1 MTIALLTAA
10 GSGTRMHQDIP
21 KQFIH
26 VDNKP
31 VIIHTMEAFQK
42 HPGIDAIIVVT
53 IASWTDVLRA
63 YARQFNITK
72 LKWIVPGGETGQ
84 ESIFNG
90 LRTLKEDSDVPED
103 AIVMVHDGNRPMVSS
118 MIISD
123 SLATYSMHGS
133 AVAVIPCT
141 EVVFESDDGI
151 SSCTST
157 ERERL
162 FRTQTPHTYLLNDL
176 YEAHLEAQKRGV
188 HVEGVA
194 RAGLEGADAA
204 LAEHDLLVAL
214 AHDVLGGH
222 EQLVDGAG
230 RRVGKSVRG
239 WKNLKGKTVLIT
251 GASGLIGSAI
261 VDVLA
266 QLNMDER
273 AGITILAAGRSTERM
288 ESRFGDRMEKGNIH
302 YYPFDALKDC
312 APDQFPDPLPDYLI
326 HAAGNANPALYGKHP
341 AQTMMTTILGTQSI
355 LQMAAAKPGSRVLYV
370 SSSEVYGRKDTAEP
384 FQEDM
389 FGTVDILNPR
399 SCYPVSR
406 RAAETLCASAKAEY
420 GVDFVVARPGHVYG
434 PTMTAAD
441 NRASSQFPRDVAA
454 GKDIVLK
461 SSGSQIRS
469 YCYILDCASAI
480 LTILLEGESGQAYN
494 ISNRDSIVTIRQ
506 MAEVFAGAAGR
517 KVLFDLPT
525 EQEKAVFNPMDNSSL
540 DASRLESLGWKGLF
554 DMETGAKRTLAC
566 LMDEMDGQSH

>member
-1 MTIALLTAA
+1 M
-10 GSGTRMHQDIP
+10 
-21 KQFIH
+21 KYH
-26 VDNKP
+26 V
-31 VIIHTMEAFQK
+31 
-42 HPGIDAIIVVT
+42 
-53 IASWTDVLRA
+53 SYL
-63 YARQFNITK
+63 
-72 LKWIVPGGETGQ
+72 
-84 ESIFNG
+84 
-90 LRTLKEDSDVPED
+90 ED
-103 AIVMVHDGNRPMVSS
+103 
-118 MIISD
+118 
-123 SLATYSMHGS
+123 L
-133 AVAVIPCT
+133 
-141 EVVFESDDGI
+141 
-151 SSCTST
+151 
-157 ERERL
+157 
-162 FRTQTPHTYLLNDL
+162 
-176 YEAHLEAQKRGV
+176 
-188 HVEGVA
+188 
-194 RAGLEGADAA
+194 
-204 LAEHDLLVAL
+204 
-214 AHDVLGGH
+214 
-222 EQLVDGAG
+222 

-251 GASGLIGSAI
+251 GASGLIGSAV

-273 AGITILAAGRSTERM
+273 AGITILAAGRSAERT

-384 FQEDM
+384 FQENM

-506 MAEVFAGAAGR
+506 MAEVFAGAARR